1 MAIIEE
7 VADAGGR
14 SPSPPSSPS
23 AEYLLV
29 PAPAPP
35 PAFQPVSSPDE
46 LAQVL
51 GALSAK
57 LALPG
62 DLLPAYL
69 EGNAEDFYSTYRSS
83 ADSTL
88 RAIVSGTEDV
98 MWADLTVEQQATV
111 LDPVVRLKGE
121 DKWTSST
128 LVTLVDEIT
137 SRSKLPDVAIVLLTT
152 TLRTLFAP
160 HPSVVNARALPR
172 PAGGVSALDDSRG
185 YQPWKTSSAGWGAAN
200 ALRWAASTLSDDDV
214 LKHLGV
220 ILPPTLTLMDDWE
233 PRWRDTGAWVLSS
246 LTHSMG
252 LHSPPLSHVLPTA
265 LILVHGLKGDKKANN
280 YGTIVDTALVNGW
293 SYVSSNDRDALAAIA
308 NNTVIITQELG
319 TGIVRWIK
327 SIIPALLE
335 PLQYPP
341 TTASL
346 PHFAAN
352 LRALSCV
359 LTTIKGSGRIAR
371 WRGQMLDV
379 GSRCWLQVSERDW
392 DNDSQDLAKD
402 ILQSLKV
409 VFSEIEAAYPTVRGE
424 EFDQLLNVNKKAFS
438 SLVAAHV

>member
-1 MAIIEE
+1 M
-7 VADAGGR
+7 
-14 SPSPPSSPS
+14 
-23 AEYLLV
+23 
-29 PAPAPP
+29 
-35 PAFQPVSSPDE
+35 
-46 LAQVL
+46 
-51 GALSAK
+51 
-57 LALPG
+57 
-62 DLLPAYL
+62 
-69 EGNAEDFYSTYRSS
+69 T
-83 ADSTL
+83 
-88 RAIVSGTEDV
+88 
-98 MWADLTVEQQATV
+98 
-111 LDPVVRLKGE
+111 
-121 DKWTSST
+121 
-128 LVTLVDEIT
+128 EIT

-246 LTHSMG
+246 WVGRIDTDELRRRGLDTLLLSSLTHSMG

-327 SIIPALLE
+327 
-335 PLQYPP
+335 
-341 TTASL
+341 
-346 PHFAAN
+346 
-352 LRALSCV
+352 
-359 LTTIKGSGRIAR
+359 
-371 WRGQMLDV
+371 
-379 GSRCWLQVSERDW
+379 
-392 DNDSQDLAKD
+392 
-402 ILQSLKV
+402 
-409 VFSEIEAAYPTVRGE
+409 
-424 EFDQLLNVNKKAFS
+424 VNKALFYS
-438 SLVAAHV
+438 ADPAVYHSGITGTTSIPPNYRLSATFCCQPSRPLLRLDNNQGEWSYCALAWADARRRLTMLVASQRAGLGQRLSRWAVHHPGMDHY